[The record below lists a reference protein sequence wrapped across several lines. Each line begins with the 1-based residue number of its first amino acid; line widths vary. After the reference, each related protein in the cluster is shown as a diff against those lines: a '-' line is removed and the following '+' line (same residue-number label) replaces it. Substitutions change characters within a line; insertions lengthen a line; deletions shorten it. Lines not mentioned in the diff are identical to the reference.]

1 MQNPLSREELL
12 SKYHEV
18 FSDLGHIGDTKI
30 VVDKT
35 VTPVQPS

>member
-18 FSDLGHIGDTKI
+18 FSGLGHIEEADCTWQECY
-30 VVDKT
+30 T
-35 VTPVQPS
+35 SLALP